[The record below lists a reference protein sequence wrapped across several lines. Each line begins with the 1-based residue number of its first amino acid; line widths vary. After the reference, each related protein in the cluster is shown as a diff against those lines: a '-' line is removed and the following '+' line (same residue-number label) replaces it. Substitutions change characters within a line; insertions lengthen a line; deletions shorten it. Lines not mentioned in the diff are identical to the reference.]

1 MDIKTIHIPCTKYIP
16 STNPS
21 FALLRLIEQYE
32 KQNQL
37 VIAYD
42 FDDTVKPFYSA
53 NCCEIQSLLRS
64 AKRALNPYFI
74 VYTSN
79 SKTEEIKQFLDEEN
93 IPYDSI
99 NENAPFVPFKSGK
112 LFYNILLDDKAG
124 LAQAASN
131 LKDLI
136 YMVDN
141 GFIKKSLENN

>member
-1 MDIKTIHIPCTKYIP
+1 MLLPNTIP
-16 STNPS
+16 STNLN
-21 FALLRLIEQYE
+21 FALLRLIEQYK
-32 KQNQL
+32 KQNQI

-42 FDDTVKPFYSA
+42 FDDTVKPFYCS
-53 NCCEIQSLLRS
+53 NCCEVQSLLRS
-64 AKRALNPYFI
+64 AKRALNAYFI

-79 SKTEEIKQFLDEEN
+79 SKTDEIKKFLDEEK

-99 NENAPFVPFKSGK
+99 NENAPFVPFKTGK
-112 LFYNILLDDKAG
+112 LFYNIFLDDKAG

-141 GFIKKSLENN
+141 GYITRETDNE